1 MDSSFPKDPS
11 AQLALSA
18 PSTLPLLLFPYPP
31 FPWRGKWAALTL
43 HVTCVC
49 ATPVLQGHYNSF
61 CHFILL
67 YVIYLRFV
75 GEKKVP
81 QKKVLSWKRQRMPES
96 RCRSRNM
103 NSLSLE
109 ISTTTCGGPL
119 PLGSGTP
126 RSRCVS
132 LYSEIIITPKTLA

>member
-18 PSTLPLLLFPYPP
+18 PSTLPLLLSPYPP
-31 FPWRGKWAALTL
+31 LPALTL
-43 HVTCVC
+43 HATCVC
-49 ATPVLQGHYNSF
+49 TTPVLQGHYTSF
-61 CHFILL
+61 YHFILL

-132 LYSEIIITPKTLA
+132 LYSEIIITPAKTLA